1 MVKKRKRGRPKT
13 ATPKVRQFNFRM
25 SEAEYELIQE
35 AAGGYPP
42 ATWARVELLQLA
54 ERVVAERKK
63 KGGGR
68 R

>member
-1 MVKKRKRGRPKT
+1 MAKKRKPGRPKT

-42 ATWARVELLQLA
+42 ATWARVELLLLA
-54 ERVVAERKK
+54 KRVVQERKR
-63 KGGGR
+63 GGGR

>member
-1 MVKKRKRGRPKT
+1 MAKKRKPGRPKT
-13 ATPKVRQFNFRM
+13 ATPQVRQFNFRM
-25 SEAEYELIQE
+25 SEDEYELIQE

-42 ATWARVELLQLA
+42 ATWARVELLKLA

-63 KGGGR
+63 GGGR